1 MSVITY
7 MMLRLFIEEHRF
19 ELIIMVLYGIFMSKL
34 FVRQYQ
40 MFLMR
45 NF

>member
-1 MSVITY
+1 
-7 MMLRLFIEEHRF
+7 
-19 ELIIMVLYGIFMSKL
+19 MVLYGIFMSKL